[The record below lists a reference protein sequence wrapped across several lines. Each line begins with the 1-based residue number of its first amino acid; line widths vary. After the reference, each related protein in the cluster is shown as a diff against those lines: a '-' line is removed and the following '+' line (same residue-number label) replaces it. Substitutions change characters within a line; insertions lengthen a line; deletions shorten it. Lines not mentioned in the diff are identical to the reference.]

1 MIRWENINY
10 NPQQAYQE
18 FEKIEISSRSF
29 EPIELDGNFQD
40 LREKLIEA
48 RNEIF
53 EIHDLDNVKRLEYSF
68 DLLYGIEIYKILNES
83 IGFNNR
89 VATSNDVWRYLSV
102 RVIPD
107 VVHSRWGLNEA
118 RFFAAQRRIWLKN
131 IWWYIHLAWTG
142 NSKDTYEL
150 LRENTTDTIQ
160 SLVERPGL
168 GYYVEMYRE
177 LLNQYYQYEDN
188 SRELFRAVL
197 KLNTAKLLTMS
208 PEFVDGGIE
217 KYVESLFVSAGVKER
232 VFDNN

>member
-29 EPIELDGNFQD
+29 EPIELDANFQD

-53 EIHDLDNVKRLEYSF
+53 EIHDLDNVKRLEYPF

-118 RFFAAQRRIWLKN
+118 RFFAAPRRIWLKT
-131 IWWYIHLAWTG
+131 IWWYIHLSWRG
-142 NSKDTYEL
+142 NFKDTYEL
-150 LRENTTDTIQ
+150 LRNNTTDTIQ

-168 GYYVEMYRE
+168 GYYIEVYRE

-188 SRELFRAVL
+188 SRDLFRAVL
-197 KLNTAKLLTMS
+197 KLNTAKLLAIS
-208 PEFVDGGIE
+208 PELVEGGIE
-217 KYVESLFVSAGVKER
+217 KYVESLFVSAGVKEKLL
-232 VFDNN
+232 DNN